1 MAQSQFENS
10 ANQQAVPEGPRPIT
24 ISDRDALHFPFA
36 FSPAPADA
44 DSRIA
49 FSRSVGVDSR
59 ARLDSLAGPFL
70 SWRKARPIKPNAT
83 GWLRPSSSNGGIP
96 NRTAGAAFG
105 VLDDGQRF
113 LFAF

>member
-59 ARLDSLAGPFL
+59 ARLDSLTGPFL

-83 GWLRPSSSNGGIP
+83 RMAPAIIIQWGYSQSNSRCSIW
-96 NRTAGAAFG
+96 RA
-105 VLDDGQRF
+105 
-113 LFAF
+113 